1 MISTARLIATS
12 AAGLTLASAGPATLH
27 TPAPSSAESGYAP
40 VNGLHLYYEIR
51 GTGAPVV
58 VLHGGLSNTELI
70 AGMIT
75 QLARTQRVIAV
86 DLQGHGRT
94 ADIDRP
100 FTCEAMAD
108 DIAGLLRYLKIPKAD
123 IVGYSLGGSVA
134 LRTAIQHPDM
144 IGKLVV
150 VSAVVQP
157 SGWYPELHAAREQVG
172 AGMAEAMK
180 PSPAYQTY
188 ARIAPRPEDWP
199 VLLEKTG
206 ALLRQDFDWT
216 HEVKIDRGADVAG
229 SLATPTRYGRSTWWD
244 SSICSVEGTQR
255 WRSGRVRNVKGSA
268 GDSARHHPLP
278 PIFDSP
284 LLPPLIVRFLASDD
298 SRIRPNT
305 N

>member
-1 MISTARLIATS
+1 MMSTARLIATS
-12 AAGLTLASAGPATLH
+12 AAALTLASAGPAALH
-27 TPAPSSAESGYAP
+27 TPAPPSVESGYAP
-40 VNGLHLYYEIR
+40 VNGLRLYYEIR

-157 SGWYPELHAAREQVG
+157 SGWYPELHAAMEQVG

-188 ARIAPRPEDWP
+188 ARIAPRPQDWP
-199 VLLEKTG
+199 VLLDKTG

-216 HEVKIDRGADVAG
+216 HEVKSIAAPTLLVFGDADAIRPEHMVEFFHLLGGGTKDGGLDG
-229 SLATPTRYGRSTWWD
+229 SGMSKARLAILP
-244 SSICSVEGTQR
+244 GTT
-255 WRSGRVRNVKGSA
+255 
-268 GDSARHHPLP
+268 HYT
-278 PIFDSP
+278 IFDSP

>member
-27 TPAPSSAESGYAP
+27 TAPSSAESGYAP

-75 QLARTQRVIAV
+75 QLARTQRVIAGPTFRGTV
-86 DLQGHGRT
+86 ARRGYRSSVHLRGDGGRHRWAAPRSQDPEGGHRGILAR
-94 ADIDRP
+94 R
-100 FTCEAMAD
+100 
-108 DIAGLLRYLKIPKAD
+108 
-123 IVGYSLGGSVA
+123 SVA

-157 SGWYPELHAAREQVG
+157 SGWYPELHAAREHLG

-216 HEVKIDRGADVAG
+216 HEVKSIAAPTLLVFGDADAIRPEHMVEFFHLLGGGTKDGGLDG
-229 SLATPTRYGRSTWWD
+229 SGMSKARLAILP
-244 SSICSVEGTQR
+244 GTT
-255 WRSGRVRNVKGSA
+255 
-268 GDSARHHPLP
+268 HYT
-278 PIFDSP
+278 IFDSP